1 MKQEKE
7 SKETLVNKNFC
18 LVIFF
23 IFLIGCSI
31 DNKSGIWSKNEKI
44 KSANQYKD
52 IIFEDNKEVSQELN
66 KNIKIYLKDKY
77 TLNNK
82 KNYYNNNTGIKN
94 YDGNLKQIKKIKFSK
109 IKNFSKFKPD
119 ILFSKNGNIYF
130 FNSKGTVIKFSKNLE
145 VIWEKNIYSKK
156 EKKLNPLLNL
166 AIEKNTLIL
175 TDNLSNYY
183 ALNIL
188 NGDLL
193 WRKTNSAA
201 FNSEIKIADNKIF
214 TVDYDN
220 ILKCF
225 SIENGNLLW
234 EYQTENTLIKS
245 TKKTS
250 LVLNENKVIFL
261 NHTGDLNTL
270 DQNGNLIWQTPT
282 SKSIIYEDS
291 FTNIYSDIVLDNNT
305 IYFSNNKNEFFAV
318 SLDTGSVKWRK
329 KINSSIRPTITKDL
343 IITIADNGFLII
355 LDKKNGKL
363 VRSTNI
369 KTKIKKKKWDD
380 LVNNGFL
387 VGKNKI
393 YLSTNGKLNIIDL
406 SDGLSKKIVDLD
418 KKFIARPYI
427 YEKSMYILSSN
438 QIIKYN

>member
-18 LVIFF
+18 LIIFF
-23 IFLIGCSI
+23 ILLTGCSI
-31 DNKSGIWSKNEKI
+31 DNKSGIWSKNKKI

-119 ILFSKNGNIYF
+119 ILYSKNGNIYF

-270 DQNGNLIWQTPT
+270 DQNGNLVWQTPT

-329 KINSSIRPTITKDL
+329 KINSSVRPTITKDL

>member
-1 MKQEKE
+1 M
-7 SKETLVNKNFC
+7 NKNFC

-343 IITIADNGFLII
+343 IITISDNGFLII

-438 QIIKYN
+438 QIIKYD

>member
-31 DNKSGIWSKNEKI
+31 DNKSGIWSKNKKI

-119 ILFSKNGNIYF
+119 ILYSKNGNIYF

-183 ALNIL
+183 ALNLL
-188 NGDLL
+188 NGDLI
-193 WRKTNSAA
+193 WRKKNSAA
-201 FNSEIKIADNKIF
+201 FNSEIKIAENKIF

-250 LVLNENKVIFL
+250 LVLDENKVIFL

-369 KTKIKKKKWDD
+369 KTKFKKKTWDD

-406 SDGLSKKIVDLD
+406 SDGLSKKIVDLN

>member
-1 MKQEKE
+1 M
-7 SKETLVNKNFC
+7 NKNFC

-119 ILFSKNGNIYF
+119 ILYSKNGNIYF
-130 FNSKGTVIKFSKNLE
+130 FNNKGTIIKFSKNLE

-329 KINSSIRPTITKDL
+329 KINSSVRPTITKDL

>member
-1 MKQEKE
+1 LKQEKE

-31 DNKSGIWSKNEKI
+31 DNKSGIWSKNKKI

-52 IIFEDNKEVSQELN
+52 IIFEDNKELSQELN

-119 ILFSKNGNIYF
+119 ILYSKNGNIYF

-355 LDKKNGKL
+355 LDKKKGKL
-363 VRSTNI
+363 IRTINI
-369 KTKIKKKKWDD
+369 KTKIKNKKWDD

-427 YEKSMYILSSN
+427 YEKSMYILSNN

>member
-1 MKQEKE
+1 M
-7 SKETLVNKNFC
+7 NKNFC

-250 LVLNENKVIFL
+250 LVLDENKVIFL

-329 KINSSIRPTITKDL
+329 KINSSVRPTITKDL

>member
-119 ILFSKNGNIYF
+119 ILYSKNGNIYF

-201 FNSEIKIADNKIF
+201 FNSEIKIAENKIF

-250 LVLNENKVIFL
+250 LVLDENKVIFL

>member
-1 MKQEKE
+1 M
-7 SKETLVNKNFC
+7 NKNFC

-250 LVLNENKVIFL
+250 LVLDENKVIFL

-291 FTNIYSDIVLDNNT
+291 FTNTYSDIVLDNNT

-343 IITIADNGFLII
+343 IITISDNGFLII

>member
-1 MKQEKE
+1 M
-7 SKETLVNKNFC
+7 NKNFC

-66 KNIKIYLKDKY
+66 KNIKIYIKDKY

-119 ILFSKNGNIYF
+119 ILYSDKGNIYF
-130 FNSKGTVIKFSKNLE
+130 FDSKGTIIKFSKNLE

-220 ILKCF
+220 ILKFF

-369 KTKIKKKKWDD
+369 KTKIKNKKWDD

-418 KKFIARPYI
+418 KKFIARPHI

>member
-1 MKQEKE
+1 M
-7 SKETLVNKNFC
+7 NKNFC

-66 KNIKIYLKDKY
+66 KNIKIYIKDKY

-119 ILFSKNGNIYF
+119 ILYSENGNIYF

-183 ALNIL
+183 ALNVL

-305 IYFSNNKNEFFAV
+305 IYFSNNKNEFFAI

-343 IITIADNGFLII
+343 IITISDNGFLII

-369 KTKIKKKKWDD
+369 KLKFKKKKWDD

-406 SDGLSKKIVDLD
+406 SDGLSKKIVDLN

>member
-1 MKQEKE
+1 M
-7 SKETLVNKNFC
+7 NKNFC

-119 ILFSKNGNIYF
+119 ILYSENGNIYF

-201 FNSEIKIADNKIF
+201 FNSEIKIAENKIF

-329 KINSSIRPTITKDL
+329 KINSSVRPTITKDL

>member
-31 DNKSGIWSKNEKI
+31 DNKSGIWSKNKKI

-201 FNSEIKIADNKIF
+201 FNSEIKIAENKIF

-250 LVLNENKVIFL
+250 LVLDENKVIFL

-369 KTKIKKKKWDD
+369 KTKFKKKKWDD

>member
-1 MKQEKE
+1 M
-7 SKETLVNKNFC
+7 NKNFC

-52 IIFEDNKEVSQELN
+52 IIFEDNKEVSKELN

>member
-1 MKQEKE
+1 M
-7 SKETLVNKNFC
+7 NKNFC

-31 DNKSGIWSKNEKI
+31 DNKSGIWSKNKKI
-44 KSANQYKD
+44 KSANEYKD

-119 ILFSKNGNIYF
+119 ILYSKNGNIYF
-130 FNSKGTVIKFSKNLE
+130 FNSKGTIIKFSKNLE

-201 FNSEIKIADNKIF
+201 FNSEIKIAKNKIF

-225 SIENGNLLW
+225 SLENGNLLW

-250 LVLNENKVIFL
+250 LVLDENKVIFL

-369 KTKIKKKKWDD
+369 KTKFKKKKWDD

>member
-1 MKQEKE
+1 M
-7 SKETLVNKNFC
+7 NKNFC

-66 KNIKIYLKDKY
+66 KNIKIYIKDKY

-329 KINSSIRPTITKDL
+329 KINSSVRPTITKDL

-418 KKFIARPYI
+418 KKFIARPHI

>member
-1 MKQEKE
+1 M
-7 SKETLVNKNFC
+7 NKNFC

-31 DNKSGIWSKNEKI
+31 DNKSGIWSKNKKI

-52 IIFEDNKEVSQELN
+52 IIFEDNKELSQELN

-119 ILFSKNGNIYF
+119 ILYSNNGNIYF

-250 LVLNENKVIFL
+250 LVLDENKVIFL

-329 KINSSIRPTITKDL
+329 KINSSVRPTITKDL

-418 KKFIARPYI
+418 KKFIARPHI

>member
-1 MKQEKE
+1 M
-7 SKETLVNKNFC
+7 NKNFC

-31 DNKSGIWSKNEKI
+31 DDKSGIWSKNKKI

-52 IIFEDNKEVSQELN
+52 IIFEDNKELSQELN
-66 KNIKIYLKDKY
+66 VNIKIYLKDKY

-119 ILFSKNGNIYF
+119 ILYSENGNIYF

-201 FNSEIKIADNKIF
+201 FNSEIKIAENKIF

-250 LVLNENKVIFL
+250 LVLDENKVIFL

-369 KTKIKKKKWDD
+369 KTKIKNKKWDD

-387 VGKNKI
+387 IGKNKI

>member
-343 IITIADNGFLII
+343 IITISDNGFLII

-438 QIIKYN
+438 QIIKYD

>member
-1 MKQEKE
+1 M
-7 SKETLVNKNFC
+7 NKNFC

-52 IIFEDNKEVSQELN
+52 IIFEDNKELSQELN

-119 ILFSKNGNIYF
+119 ILYSKNGNIYF

-250 LVLNENKVIFL
+250 LVLDENKVIFL

-418 KKFIARPYI
+418 KKFIARPHI

>member
-1 MKQEKE
+1 M
-7 SKETLVNKNFC
+7 NKNFC

-119 ILFSKNGNIYF
+119 ILYSKNGNIYF

-201 FNSEIKIADNKIF
+201 FNSEIKIAKNKIF

-250 LVLNENKVIFL
+250 LVLDENKVIFL

-329 KINSSIRPTITKDL
+329 KINSSVRPTITKDL

-418 KKFIARPYI
+418 KKFIARPHI

>member
-1 MKQEKE
+1 M
-7 SKETLVNKNFC
+7 NKNFC

-52 IIFEDNKEVSQELN
+52 IIFEDNKEVFQELN

-119 ILFSKNGNIYF
+119 ILYSNNGNIYF
-130 FNSKGTVIKFSKNLE
+130 FNSKGTIIKFSKNLE

-201 FNSEIKIADNKIF
+201 FNSEIKIAKNKIF

-329 KINSSIRPTITKDL
+329 KINSSVRPTITKDL

>member
-1 MKQEKE
+1 M
-7 SKETLVNKNFC
+7 NKNLC

-82 KNYYNNNTGIKN
+82 KNYYNNNTGIKY

-250 LVLNENKVIFL
+250 LVLDENKVIFL

-329 KINSSIRPTITKDL
+329 KINSSVRPTITKDL
-343 IITIADNGFLII
+343 IITITDNGFLII

-369 KTKIKKKKWDD
+369 KTKIKNKKWDD

>member
-31 DNKSGIWSKNEKI
+31 DNKSGIWSKNKKI

-52 IIFEDNKEVSQELN
+52 IIFEDNKELSQELN

-119 ILFSKNGNIYF
+119 ILYSKNGNIYF
-130 FNSKGTVIKFSKNLE
+130 FNSKGTVIKFSKNLD

-201 FNSEIKIADNKIF
+201 FNSEIKIAENKIF

-250 LVLNENKVIFL
+250 LVLDENKVIFL

-291 FTNIYSDIVLDNNT
+291 FMNIYSDIVLDNNT

-369 KTKIKKKKWDD
+369 KTKIKNKKWDD

-387 VGKNKI
+387 VAKNKI

-427 YEKSMYILSSN
+427 YEKSMYILSNN

>member
-1 MKQEKE
+1 M
-7 SKETLVNKNFC
+7 NKNFC

-119 ILFSKNGNIYF
+119 ILYSENGNIYF

-201 FNSEIKIADNKIF
+201 FNSEIKIAENKIF

-250 LVLNENKVIFL
+250 LVLDENKVIFL

>member
-1 MKQEKE
+1 M
-7 SKETLVNKNFC
+7 NKNFC

-119 ILFSKNGNIYF
+119 ILYSKNGNIYF

-329 KINSSIRPTITKDL
+329 KINSSVRPTITKDL

-406 SDGLSKKIVDLD
+406 SDGLSKKIIDLD
-418 KKFIARPYI
+418 KKFIARPHI

>member
-1 MKQEKE
+1 M
-7 SKETLVNKNFC
+7 NKNFC

-31 DNKSGIWSKNEKI
+31 DNKSGIWSKNKKI
-44 KSANQYKD
+44 KSVNQYKD
-52 IIFEDNKEVSQELN
+52 IIFEDNKELSQELN

-119 ILFSKNGNIYF
+119 ILYSKNGNIYF

-418 KKFIARPYI
+418 KKFIARPHI

>member
-31 DNKSGIWSKNEKI
+31 DDKSGIWSKNKKI

-52 IIFEDNKEVSQELN
+52 IIFEDNKELSQELN

-343 IITIADNGFLII
+343 IITISDNGFLII

-418 KKFIARPYI
+418 KKFIARPHI

>member
-1 MKQEKE
+1 M
-7 SKETLVNKNFC
+7 NKNFC

-250 LVLNENKVIFL
+250 LVLDENKVIFL

-343 IITIADNGFLII
+343 IITISDNGFLII

>member
-77 TLNNK
+77 TLNNR

-119 ILFSKNGNIYF
+119 ILYSNNGNIYF
-130 FNSKGTVIKFSKNLE
+130 FNSKGTIIKFSKNLE

-201 FNSEIKIADNKIF
+201 FNSEIKIAENKIF

-250 LVLNENKVIFL
+250 LVLDENKVIFL

-369 KTKIKKKKWDD
+369 KTKIKNKKWDD

-387 VGKNKI
+387 IGKNKI

>member
-1 MKQEKE
+1 M
-7 SKETLVNKNFC
+7 NKNFC

-201 FNSEIKIADNKIF
+201 FNSEIKIAKNKIF

-250 LVLNENKVIFL
+250 LVLDENKVIFL

-329 KINSSIRPTITKDL
+329 KINSSVRPTITKDL

>member
-52 IIFEDNKEVSQELN
+52 IIFEDNKELSQELN

-119 ILFSKNGNIYF
+119 ILYSKNGNIYF

-250 LVLNENKVIFL
+250 LVLDENKVIFL

-329 KINSSIRPTITKDL
+329 KINSSVRPTITKDL

>member
-1 MKQEKE
+1 M
-7 SKETLVNKNFC
+7 NKNFC

-66 KNIKIYLKDKY
+66 KNIKIYIKDKY

-119 ILFSKNGNIYF
+119 ILYSENGNIYF

-305 IYFSNNKNEFFAV
+305 IYFSNNKNEFFAI

-369 KTKIKKKKWDD
+369 KKKIKKKNWND
-380 LVNNGFL
+380 LANNGFL

-418 KKFIARPYI
+418 KKFIARPHI

>member
-31 DNKSGIWSKNEKI
+31 DNKSRIWSKNEKI

-77 TLNNK
+77 TLNNR
-82 KNYYNNNTGIKN
+82 KNYYNNNTGIIN

-119 ILFSKNGNIYF
+119 MLYSENGNIYF

-201 FNSEIKIADNKIF
+201 FNSEIKIAENKIF

-250 LVLNENKVIFL
+250 LVLDENKVIFL

-363 VRSTNI
+363 IRSTDI

>member
-119 ILFSKNGNIYF
+119 ILYSENGNIYF

-201 FNSEIKIADNKIF
+201 FNSEIKISENKIF

-250 LVLNENKVIFL
+250 LVLDENKVIFL

-369 KTKIKKKKWDD
+369 KTKIKNKKWDD

>member
-1 MKQEKE
+1 M
-7 SKETLVNKNFC
+7 NKNFC

-214 TVDYDN
+214 NVDYDN

-369 KTKIKKKKWDD
+369 KTKIKNKKWDD

-406 SDGLSKKIVDLD
+406 SDGLSKKIVDVD
-418 KKFIARPYI
+418 KKFIARRYI

>member
-1 MKQEKE
+1 MF
-7 SKETLVNKNFC
+7 SY
-18 LVIFF
+18 FF

-52 IIFEDNKEVSQELN
+52 IIFEDNKELSQELN

-250 LVLNENKVIFL
+250 LVLDENKVIFL

-369 KTKIKKKKWDD
+369 KTKIKNKKWDD

-418 KKFIARPYI
+418 KKFIARPHI

>member
-18 LVIFF
+18 LIIFF

-31 DNKSGIWSKNEKI
+31 DNKSGIWSKNKKI

-52 IIFEDNKEVSQELN
+52 IIFEDNKEVSRELN

-119 ILFSKNGNIYF
+119 ILYSNNGNIYF
-130 FNSKGTVIKFSKNLE
+130 FNSKGTIIKLSKNLE

-201 FNSEIKIADNKIF
+201 FNSEIKIAENKIF

-329 KINSSIRPTITKDL
+329 KINSSIRPTITKGL
-343 IITIADNGFLII
+343 IITITDNGFLII
-355 LDKKNGKL
+355 LNKKNGKL
-363 VRSTNI
+363 LRSTNI
-369 KTKIKKKKWDD
+369 KTKFKKKKRDD

>member
-1 MKQEKE
+1 M
-7 SKETLVNKNFC
+7 NKNFC

-66 KNIKIYLKDKY
+66 KNVKIYLKDKY
-77 TLNNK
+77 TLNNR
-82 KNYYNNNTGIKN
+82 KNYYNNNTGIIN

-329 KINSSIRPTITKDL
+329 KINSSVRPTITKDL

-418 KKFIARPYI
+418 KKFIARPHI

>member
-1 MKQEKE
+1 M
-7 SKETLVNKNFC
+7 NKNFC

-119 ILFSKNGNIYF
+119 ILYSNNGNIYF
-130 FNSKGTVIKFSKNLE
+130 FNSKGTIIKFSKNLE

-201 FNSEIKIADNKIF
+201 FNSEIKIAKNKIF

-250 LVLNENKVIFL
+250 LVLDENKVIFL

-329 KINSSIRPTITKDL
+329 KINSSVRPTITKDL

-369 KTKIKKKKWDD
+369 KTKIKKKKWDN

-418 KKFIARPYI
+418 KKFIARPHI